1 MTRVINAIGHQ
12 LPTVQTEGSPP
23 PAGCTC
29 VSILCI
35 CVAFNNKFKLETGIE
50 MISIKN
56 MDFIALSAK
65 KVNSLSISKRE
76 RIRNQCLLTGYST
89 ERSLLPPHRGGFL
102 PAQLDPTQSRPS
114 GDFLWWQVTAEQ
126 TQNRGRS
133 GEQPTQFPQKVRSV
147 RDEGGVLG
155 CSK

>member
-12 LPTVQTEGSPP
+12 LPKVQTEGSPP
-23 PAGCTC
+23 PASCTC

-35 CVAFNNKFKLETGIE
+35 CVAFNKKFKLETGIE

-56 MDFIALSAK
+56 MDFLALSAK

-89 ERSLLPPHRGGFL
+89 E
-102 PAQLDPTQSRPS
+102 
-114 GDFLWWQVTAEQ
+114 
-126 TQNRGRS
+126 
-133 GEQPTQFPQKVRSV
+133 
-147 RDEGGVLG
+147 
-155 CSK
+155 